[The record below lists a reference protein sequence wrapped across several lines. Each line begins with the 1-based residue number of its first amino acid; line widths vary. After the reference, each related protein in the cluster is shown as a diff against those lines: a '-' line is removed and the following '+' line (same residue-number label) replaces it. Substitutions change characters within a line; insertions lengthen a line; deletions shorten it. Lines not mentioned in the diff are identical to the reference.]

1 MLNVMGDGKRERGT
15 KVTGCRLRDVYSSVA
30 SPHDIA
36 HHPTTRPTHGPLV
49 RMSLLHP
56 LKVRDDPLPSD
67 VPTSSSKHTT
77 TDRQQ
82 ACHFSFS
89 LTIIII
95 TTITTMA
102 RDRTAEFWK
111 TIESIRT
118 QPQNLQMSQ
127 ELRARR
133 GKGTSGL
140 SGSSGASADTSLDT
154 YSEFMRRSRAAARDL
169 YQTYQRLE
177 ELNRLARKTSIFD
190 WEETS
195 KQLNELVFLIKS
207 DIKSLSQQIEEL
219 RKYQLSTSAKNHSRS
234 KSHDI
239 ESHSKTVILNLQQQL
254 ATMSSDFKNTLEIRS
269 QNNEQQRVRR
279 ERFSAPESQITRN
292 QTSSSLID
300 MFDSPS
306 SSGRQQQQQS
316 HPQQQQSQQLLLY
329 EDNNL
334 QYLEERANAMQS
346 VESTIVEL
354 GAIFNQLATMVQH
367 QEEMITRIDANVSDT
382 ALNVEGAHQSL
393 LQYFQTVSSNR
404 WLMLKIF
411 GVLFVFFIVFVIFAV

>member
-1 MLNVMGDGKRERGT
+1 
-15 KVTGCRLRDVYSSVA
+15 
-30 SPHDIA
+30 
-36 HHPTTRPTHGPLV
+36 
-49 RMSLLHP
+49 
-56 LKVRDDPLPSD
+56 
-67 VPTSSSKHTT
+67 
-77 TDRQQ
+77 
-82 ACHFSFS
+82 
-89 LTIIII
+89 
-95 TTITTMA
+95 MA

-111 TIESIRT
+111 TIESIQV
-118 QPQNLQMSQ
+118 QPQNLHMSQ

-133 GKGTSGL
+133 GKGIAGAP
-140 SGSSGASADTSLDT
+140 SGSSADTSLDT
-154 YSEFMRRSRAAARDL
+154 YSEFMKRSRAAARDL

-195 KQLNELVFLIKS
+195 KELNELVFLIKS

-219 RKYQLSTSAKNHSRS
+219 RKYQLNTGKSRN

-254 ATMSSDFKNTLEIRS
+254 ATMSSDFKNTLEIRT

-279 ERFSAPESQITRN
+279 ERFSAPESHISRN
-292 QTSSSLID
+292 QTSSLID
-300 MFDSPS
+300 IFDQPSTSS
-306 SSGRQQQQQS
+306 SSGSRQPAQQ
-316 HPQQQQSQQLLLY
+316 QQQQSQQLLMY

-411 GVLFVFFIVFVIFAV
+411 AVLFVFFIVFVIFAV

>member
-1 MLNVMGDGKRERGT
+1 
-15 KVTGCRLRDVYSSVA
+15 
-30 SPHDIA
+30 
-36 HHPTTRPTHGPLV
+36 
-49 RMSLLHP
+49 
-56 LKVRDDPLPSD
+56 
-67 VPTSSSKHTT
+67 
-77 TDRQQ
+77 
-82 ACHFSFS
+82 
-89 LTIIII
+89 
-95 TTITTMA
+95 MA
-102 RDRTAEFWK
+102 RDRTAEFR
-111 TIESIRT
+111 TAVESIRV

-133 GKGTSGL
+133 GKGGGG
-140 SGSSGASADTSLDT
+140 GSSGSSADTSLDT

-169 YQTYQRLE
+169 YQTYHRLE

-195 KQLNELVFLIKS
+195 RELNELVFLIKS

-219 RKYQLSTSAKNHSRS
+219 RKYQLAAGSGSSRN

-254 ATMSSDFKNTLEIRS
+254 ATMSSDFKHTLEIRT

-292 QTSSSLID
+292 QTSLID
-300 MFDSPS
+300 LFDTPS
-306 SSGRQQQQQS
+306 SSSGGNSRQAGQQQQQ
-316 HPQQQQSQQLLLY
+316 QLLTY

-354 GAIFNQLATMVQH
+354 GTIFNQLATMVQH

-382 ALNVEGAHQSL
+382 TLNVEGAHQSL
-393 LQYFQTVSSNR
+393 LQYFNTVSSNR

-411 GVLFVFFIVFVIFAV
+411 GVLFVFFVLFVVFAV

>member
-1 MLNVMGDGKRERGT
+1 MK
-15 KVTGCRLRDVYSSVA
+15 
-30 SPHDIA
+30 
-36 HHPTTRPTHGPLV
+36 
-49 RMSLLHP
+49 
-56 LKVRDDPLPSD
+56 
-67 VPTSSSKHTT
+67 
-77 TDRQQ
+77 
-82 ACHFSFS
+82 
-89 LTIIII
+89 
-95 TTITTMA
+95 
-102 RDRTAEFWK
+102 
-111 TIESIRT
+111 
-118 QPQNLQMSQ
+118 
-127 ELRARR
+127 
-133 GKGTSGL
+133 
-140 SGSSGASADTSLDT
+140 
-154 YSEFMRRSRAAARDL
+154 RSRAAARDL

-195 KQLNELVFLIKS
+195 KELNELVFLIKS

-219 RKYQLSTSAKNHSRS
+219 RKFQQNASSKSRN

-254 ATMSSDFKNTLEIRS
+254 ATMSSDFKSTLEIRT

-279 ERFSAPESQITRN
+279 ERFSAPETHITRN
-292 QTSSSLID
+292 QSGQSLID
-300 MFDSPS
+300 IFDQPS
-306 SSGRQQQQQS
+306 SSSTSGNRMAAG
-316 HPQQQQSQQLLLY
+316 QQQQSQLLMY
-329 EDNNL
+329 EDNNM

-393 LQYFQTVSSNR
+393 LQYFQAVSSNR